1 MKWEINALITA
12 ILLGVVMSPAIE
24 LIVIFLI
31 FRFSGIRKIKLAR
44 IIYVKNR
51 KRYLIIKE
59 TPEGYYVLR
68 YWPDL
73 LSAVTSGHF
82 KVKMINFWYT
92 ARFGKEVEFIKKD
105 PRRGHD
111 IRRRIFKHSDLLNA
125 YIKSLIKEHETD
137 LQIKKSFFFSE
148 KKHFLKNNNLA

>member
-92 ARFGKEVEFIKKD
+92 ARFGKEVEFIKKNS
-105 PRRGHD
+105 RRGYD
-111 IRRRIFKHSDLLNA
+111 IRRKIFKHSDLLNA
-125 YIKSLIKEHETD
+125 YIKSIIKKHKTN
-137 LQIKKSFFFSE
+137 LQITKPFSFSKKRHYF
-148 KKHFLKNNNLA
+148 KNNKLG